1 MVVSVFVEA
10 CVGEVF
16 VELARLGK
24 AVDTFANFE
33 IDPSIAVFF
42 SEVVFLYKFIRNIGW
57 ADALIFIEVE
67 RGVQLKVANVE
78 TGEAYI
84 TEIYDTVENEFFKF
98 K

>member
-42 SEVVFLYKFIRNIGW
+42 SEVVFLYKFIRNIGE
-57 ADALIFIEVE
+57 ADVRIFVAVEMVFQVEVADVKTGKACITA
-67 RGVQLKVANVE
+67 RDDAVE
-78 TGEAYI
+78 
-84 TEIYDTVENEFFKF
+84 DKFFKF
-98 K
+98 N